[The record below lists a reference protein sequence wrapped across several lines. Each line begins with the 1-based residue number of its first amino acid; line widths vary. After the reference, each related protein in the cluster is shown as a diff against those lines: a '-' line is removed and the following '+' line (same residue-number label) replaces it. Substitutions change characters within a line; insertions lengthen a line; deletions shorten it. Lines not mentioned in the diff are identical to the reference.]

1 MKKTR
6 REFLTSAALTLSA
19 LQAKKLFGANHDL
32 LKWKPKTSLPGGPP
46 TAGVALA
53 VSATRTV
60 TVPKNFVGLSYESH
74 QLVDPHFFSPTNHQL
89 VAQFKALAP
98 AGVLRL
104 GGQTSEYSWWQPT
117 PGTNEPMRPDRYDF
131 RGSPVGALSYP
142 ISAEAIDNLAKF
154 LRNTGWTCIYG
165 LNLGNGGPEL
175 DTAEA
180 VYVANALG
188 SHLEYFQIGNAID
201 LFPQNFR
208 NPSTWSPQIY
218 FNEWL
223 ALARAIT
230 AKVPNVQF
238 GGPDVATHP
247 EWFAAFASLLEKTKN
262 PPKIAALSHHHF
274 AGGPPASPQMT
285 ITNLLSGAGNN
296 SGNEHTIIAAT
307 ASRGTAVAKQIHA
320 GLRMVEGNTCFA
332 GGKPGVSD
340 VFASSL
346 WAADYLLHLASL
358 GYAGANIHGGDAQSI
373 IDSIGNEL
381 PGESLSPKPSEP
393 RPFYTPIAHTKDGY
407 VAEPVFYGMLFAQQF
422 AGATMLDVTFDPT
435 FTPVNATPANA
446 APTADAAATP
456 PPAKKVVPLARVNAT
471 AYAAIRPDG
480 KTIIAVINKDLTNDI
495 TLHVTGAYPSS
506 ILGLNATAPDATN
519 VTFAGAAVT
528 VNGDWTPHP
537 GSAIVYYGHNA
548 PIHIPKAS
556 AVLLVSH

>member
-6 REFLTSAALTLSA
+6 REFLTTAALTLSA
-19 LQAKKLFGANHDL
+19 LQAKKLFAINHDL
-32 LKWKPKTSLPGGPP
+32 LKIKTALPGGPP

-53 VSATRTV
+53 VSTTRTV
-60 TVPKNFVGLSYESH
+60 TIPKNFVGLSYESH
-74 QLVDPHFFSPTNHQL
+74 QLVDPHFFSPANRSL
-89 VAQFKALAP
+89 VAQFKTLAP

-104 GGQTSEYSWWQPT
+104 GGQTSEYSWWQST
-117 PGTNEPMRPDRYDF
+117 PSAPEPIRPARYEF
-131 RGSPVGALSYP
+131 RGSPEGALSYP
-142 ISAEAIDNLAKF
+142 ISAAAIDNLAKF
-154 LRNTGWTCIYG
+154 LHATGWTCIYG
-165 LNLGNGGPEL
+165 LNLGNGSPEL
-175 DTAEA
+175 DIAEA

-188 SHLEYFQIGNAID
+188 THLEYFQIGNAID

-208 NPSTWSPQIY
+208 NPTTWSPQTY

-230 AKVPNVQF
+230 EKVPTARF

-247 EWFAAFASLLEKTKN
+247 EWFSAFAAILEKTPN
-262 PPKIAALSHHHF
+262 PPKVVAISHHHF

-285 ITNLLSGAGNN
+285 IPNLLSGA
-296 SGNEHTIIAAT
+296 NERETIAAV
-307 ASRGTAVAKQIHA
+307 ASRGTAIAKEIHA
-320 GLRMVEGNTCFA
+320 GLRMVEGNSCFA

-358 GYAGANIHGGDAQSI
+358 GYAGANLHGGDVQSI
-373 IDSIGNEL
+373 VDSIGNAL

-393 RPFYTPIAHTKDGY
+393 RPFYTPIAHTKDSY

-422 AGATMLDVTFDPT
+422 AGATMLDVAFDPT
-435 FTPVNATPANA
+435 FTPVNVPAV
-446 APTADAAATP
+446 P
-456 PPAKKVVPLARVNAT
+456 PPAPSADDPIGAPPAPVKRYVPKARVNAN

-480 KTIIAVINKDLTNDI
+480 KTIIAVINKDLTNDLV
-495 TLHVTGAYPSS
+495 LHLTGVAPSS
-506 ILGLNATAPDATN
+506 ILNLTAPAPDSAN
-519 VTFAGAAVT
+519 VTFAGATA
-528 VNGDWTPHP
+528 NGDWTPHP
-537 GSAIVYYGHNA
+537 GSAVIYFGHNA
-548 PIHIPKAS
+548 PIHVPKAS